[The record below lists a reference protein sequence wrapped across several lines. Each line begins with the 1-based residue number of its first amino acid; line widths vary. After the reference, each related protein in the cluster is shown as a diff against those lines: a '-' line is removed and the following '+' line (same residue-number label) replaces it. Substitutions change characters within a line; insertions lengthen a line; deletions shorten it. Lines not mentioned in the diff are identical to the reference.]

1 MKKMFICKAATL
13 AFIFA
18 PVGAVSARAQDDEI
32 TSIDDF
38 LEESAPENNAT
49 VSDANG
55 AAEQSKAPVA
65 SASGVTQLDELS
77 VESEIEAE
85 QAKQAK
91 KAEAVATIDAA
102 EMQNTSKTVSKAIN
116 SASGVKVRKS
126 GGMGSEGKINIR
138 GMEGK
143 NIKVLVNG
151 VPVETQG
158 NLGFDDI
165 PIDQIADIEVY
176 KGQIKYM
183 EESVALS
190 SIDIKINAIKPAPIQ
205 TVQKWNP
212 GEAVKDAFESLLE
225 SGKDIVEWLI
235 YFIIA
240 VLPVLAILALPVVL
254 VVWLIRR
261 AIRKNKAK
269 KLSGPGAEKQEDT
282 RAEGKKP

>member
-1 MKKMFICKAATL
+1 MKKKPIYKAATL
-13 AFIFA
+13 ALIFA
-18 PVGAVSARAQDDEI
+18 TVGAVSARAQDDEI

-49 VSDANG
+49 TDDANSATAQSEAS
-55 AAEQSKAPVA
+55 AAN
-65 SASGVTQLDELS
+65 ASGVTQLDELS

-91 KAEAVATIDAA
+91 KAESVATIDAA
-102 EMQNTSKTVSKAIN
+102 EMQNTSKTVSKAVN

-158 NLGFDDI
+158 NLGLDDI

-176 KGQIKYM
+176 KGY
-183 EESVALS
+183 V
-190 SIDIKINAIKPAPIQ
+190 PARFA
-205 TVQKWNP
+205 T
-212 GEAVKDAFESLLE
+212 D
-225 SGKDIVEWLI
+225 
-235 YFIIA
+235 
-240 VLPVLAILALPVVL
+240 
-254 VVWLIRR
+254 
-261 AIRKNKAK
+261 
-269 KLSGPGAEKQEDT
+269 GA
-282 RAEGKKP
+282 